1 MLLENVRL
9 VLFCDSIEDNMVV
22 EIEYDVSLS
31 DVVFSM
37 LVLLV
42 CLSARA
48 LRDEVLHAASVQV
61 RYLRMRLRCAKRP
74 PWTSAV

>member
-1 MLLENVRL
+1 MLLKNVRL

-42 CLSARA
+42 
-48 LRDEVLHAASVQV
+48 
-61 RYLRMRLRCAKRP
+61 
-74 PWTSAV
+74 

>member
-9 VLFCDSIEDNMVV
+9 VLFCDSIEDDMVV
-22 EIEYDVSLS
+22 EIEYEVSLS

-42 CLSARA
+42 
-48 LRDEVLHAASVQV
+48 
-61 RYLRMRLRCAKRP
+61 
-74 PWTSAV
+74 